1 MARGRHSHQGGGG
14 GGGGGA
20 RLACDRAIEKS
31 DEYRQSV
38 KKIQA
43 RATAIADLVRPDG
56 DIAEVLGVSDTFLSS
71 AYDRL
76 RALAEGNARRM
87 NEIDFFVEAV
97 KEVKAHL
104 QQNNDANNDAAAAAA
119 AAAAVAGG
127 MATTTTTPDAPN
139 YERSIHDAL
148 ENVRR
153 MREGDP
159 RRVPPE
165 EHELS
170 IEIREALGE
179 KIKKKKRGRSSR
191 GGGDDDDDDDDDDL
205 EIVRNKDDV
214 HALKCPFT
222 GMLFENPVKNK
233 VCGHV
238 YDRAGL
244 AQLLG
249 MRKATCPVPGCSNK
263 TLSLAQVEED
273 EQMKLKVKRH
283 RAREEAEKRK
293 RDLEED
299 DDDQEGGGYT
309 VVE

>member
-1 MARGRHSHQGGGG
+1 M
-14 GGGGGA
+14 
-20 RLACDRAIEKS
+20 E
-31 DEYRQSV
+31 
-38 KKIQA
+38 
-43 RATAIADLVRPDG
+43 IAGLVRPDG
-56 DIAEVLGVSDTFLSS
+56 DIAEILGADAFLSS

-76 RALAEGNARRM
+76 KALAEGNARRM
-87 NEIDFFVEAV
+87 DEIDFFVEAV
-97 KEVKAHL
+97 KDVKTHV

-119 AAAAVAGG
+119 AAGG
-127 MATTTTTPDAPN
+127 MATTTTDAPN

-153 MREGDP
+153 TREGDA
-159 RRVPPE
+159 RRVSPE

-214 HALKCPFT
+214 HALKCPIT
-222 GMLFENPVKNK
+222 GMLYENPVRNK
-233 VCGHV
+233 VCAHV

-249 MRKATCPVPGCSNK
+249 MRKTTCPVPGCSNRS
-263 TLSLAQVEED
+263 LSLAQVEED

-299 DDDQEGGGYT
+299 DDDQEGAGYT

>member
-1 MARGRHSHQGGGG
+1 MARGRSHQGGGG

-43 RATAIADLVRPDG
+43 RATAIADLVRPGG
-56 DIAEVLGVSDTFLSS
+56 DIAEVLGLSDTFLSS

-87 NEIDFFVEAV
+87 DEIDFFVEAV
-97 KEVKAHL
+97 KEVKAHV

-119 AAAAVAGG
+119 AAAGG
-127 MATTTTTPDAPN
+127 MATTTMTTTTPDAPN

-238 YDRAGL
+238 YDMAGL

-299 DDDQEGGGYT
+299 DDDQEGAGYT